1 MYKIVLDSDGFIK
14 LLKAKIPFED
24 LRGFK
29 LVIPSEVFEEV
40 VTEGKKGMHEDAFT
54 AEGLVKEKL
63 VVVHC
68 NEKQKS
74 DAGADDRLGKG
85 ELAAKQASIEVK
97 AAAVLSDDKQFIS
110 SMLRGGTPFLLPADF
125 IVLLAKS
132 KELNKDAAKKRLKN
146 LEPFIDDEQ
155 YAKAGKELEA

>member
-14 LLKAKIPFED
+14 LIRAKIPFWA

-29 LVIPSEVFEEV
+29 LVIPHEVFEEV

-54 AEGLVKEKL
+54 AEELVNGKIVAVYRTEKRRG
-63 VVVHC
+63 HADQD
-68 NEKQKS
+68 EK
-74 DAGADDRLGKG
+74 LGKG
-85 ELAAKQASIEVK
+85 ELAAKLAFREIK

-110 SMLRGGTPFLLPADF
+110 SMLRESTPFLLPADF

-132 KELNKDAAKKRLKN
+132 KELSKDTAKKLLKN

-155 YAKAGKELEA
+155 YARAGKELEA